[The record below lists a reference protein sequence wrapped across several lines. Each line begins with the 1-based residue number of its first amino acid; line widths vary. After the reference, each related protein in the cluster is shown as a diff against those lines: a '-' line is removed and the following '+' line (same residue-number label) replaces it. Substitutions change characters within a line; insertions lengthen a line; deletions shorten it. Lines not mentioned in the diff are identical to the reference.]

1 MSTNTCIPM
10 LYVEAIIKCLI
21 DMLGLKL
28 INLVVFFKWYHADF
42 NQYLTNLAKK
52 NIYHV
57 INKKN
62 EN

>member
-1 MSTNTCIPM
+1 M